1 MMICSDIHQNHDRL
15 TKEFYQQEVLTI
27 APLLLGKPL
36 VRRLDDGTQLRLT
49 INEVEAYRG
58 EEDLA
63 CHARFGRTAR
73 NSVMYQQGG
82 VVYMYFIY
90 GMYWMLNVVTGS
102 HNFPEAILIRGAGE
116 YNGPGK
122 LTKALVLDKSFYG
135 EDLATSER
143 LWIEDAPT
151 VECYKTTPRI
161 GIGYAAKEWRDIHWR
176 FTL

>member
-1 MMICSDIHQNHDRL
+1 MMICSDTQQKHERL
-15 TKEFYQQEVLTI
+15 THEFYRQEVLTI

-36 VRRLDDGTQLRLT
+36 VRQFDDGSHLRLT
-49 INEVEAYRG
+49 ISEVEAYRG

-102 HNFPEAILIRGAGE
+102 HDFPEAILIRGAGE
-116 YNGPGK
+116 FDGPGK

-135 EDLATSER
+135 EDLTTSER

-151 VECYKTTPRI
+151 VGSYKTTPRI

-176 FTL
+176 FRL

>member
-1 MMICSDIHQNHDRL
+1 MMISSNIHQKHDRL

-36 VRRLDDGTQLRLT
+36 VRQFDDGSHLRLT

-63 CHARFGRTAR
+63 CHARFGKTAR

-102 HNFPEAILIRGAGE
+102 HDFPEAILIRGAGE

-122 LTKALVLDKSFYG
+122 LTKALMLDKSFYG
-135 EDLATSER
+135 EDLATSQR
-143 LWIEDAPT
+143 LWIEDAPA
-151 VECYKTTPRI
+151 VESYKTTPRI
-161 GIGYAAKEWRDIHWR
+161 GIGYATKEWRDIHWR

>member
-1 MMICSDIHQNHDRL
+1 MICSDIQQNPDRL
-15 TKEFYQQEVLTI
+15 AREFYQQEVLTI

-36 VRRLDDGTQLRLT
+36 VRRLDDGTLLRLT

-82 VVYMYFIY
+82 VVYMYLIY

-102 HNFPEAILIRGAGE
+102 HDFPEAILIRGAGA

-122 LTKALVLDKSFYG
+122 LAKALALDKSFYG
-135 EDLATSER
+135 EDRSVSR
-143 LWIEDAPT
+143 
-151 VECYKTTPRI
+151 
-161 GIGYAAKEWRDIHWR
+161 
-176 FTL
+176 